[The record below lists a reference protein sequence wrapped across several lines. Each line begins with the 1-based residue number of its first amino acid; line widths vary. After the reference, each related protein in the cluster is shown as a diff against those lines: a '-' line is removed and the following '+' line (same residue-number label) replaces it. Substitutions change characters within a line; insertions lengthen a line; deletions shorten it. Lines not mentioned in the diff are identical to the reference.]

1 MQHTLDDL
9 RPSPSLSTTPS
20 AHCTDRPDE
29 VGAPRR
35 RRMGGAVSPVV
46 VVVVVA
52 DCVGAG
58 GWVMVMVWVVLAVVV
73 DAVRCCPD
81 GPAMGWLEAML
92 GWFFGF
98 GLVLVF
104 LGGG

>member
-20 AHCTDRPDE
+20 AHCTDRPDD

-35 RRMGGAVSPVV
+35 RRMGGAVCSVV
-46 VVVVVA
+46 AVVA
-52 DCVGAG
+52 DCVEAG
-58 GWVMVMVWVVLAVVV
+58 GWVMVMVWVVV

-92 GWFFGF
+92 GWYF
-98 GLVLVF
+98 
-104 LGGG
+104 